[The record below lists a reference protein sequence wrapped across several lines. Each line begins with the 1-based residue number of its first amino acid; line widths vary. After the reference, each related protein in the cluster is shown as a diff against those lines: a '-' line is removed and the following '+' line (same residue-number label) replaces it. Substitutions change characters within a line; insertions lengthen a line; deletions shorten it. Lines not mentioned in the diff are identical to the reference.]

1 MENPIRRLPD
11 AELEVMQALWS
22 CTIPATSR
30 EIEAALPA
38 GRTMAQTTV
47 LTLLSRLA
55 DRGMVTVEKAG
66 RRSLYTPAVSREQ
79 YTAAQSR
86 TLFRKLAAYRPLPR
100 PSATAV
106 SPGRSCKPSG
116 ICWSVTR
123 YEQLNAPSPP
133 DGAAGRRAVESLLD

>member
-1 MENPIRRLPD
+1 MEQSIRRLPD

-86 TLFRKLAAYRPLPR
+86 TCSGSSAAAAYRPLPR
-100 PSATAV
+100 PSATAA

-116 ICWSVTR
+116 S
-123 YEQLNAPSPP
+123 A
-133 DGAAGRRAVESLLD
+133 GA

>member
-1 MENPIRRLPD
+1 MEQSIRRLPD

-66 RRSLYTPAVSREQ
+66 RRSLYTPRRFPGAVHGGPEPDLVPEALRRQ
-79 YTAAQSR
+79 R
-86 TLFRKLAAYRPLPR
+86 TGLCRGPLR
-100 PSATAV
+100 QRSH
-106 SPGRSCKPSG
+106 PG
-116 ICWSVTR
+116 
-123 YEQLNAPSPP
+123 
-133 DGAAGRRAVESLLD
+133 GAANPPGSAGA

>member
-1 MENPIRRLPD
+1 MEQSIRRLPD

-38 GRTMAQTTV
+38 GRTETHPMAQTTV

-86 TLFRKLAAYRPLPR
+86 TLFRKLCGGSVPAFAAAL
-100 PSATAV
+100 
-106 SPGRSCKPSG
+106 CDSG
-116 ICWSVTR
+116 LTLEELQTLR
-123 YEQLNAPSPP
+123 
-133 DGAAGRRAVESLLD
+133 DLLERDAL

>member
-1 MENPIRRLPD
+1 MEQSIRRLPD

-38 GRTMAQTTV
+38 DRPMAQTTV

-86 TLFRKLAAYRPLPR
+86 TLFRKLCGGSVPAFAAAL
-100 PSATAV
+100 
-106 SPGRSCKPSG
+106 CDSG
-116 ICWSVTR
+116 LTR
-123 YEQLNAPSPP
+123 EELQTLR
-133 DGAAGRRAVESLLD
+133 DLLERDAL

>member
-1 MENPIRRLPD
+1 
-11 AELEVMQALWS
+11 MQALWS

-86 TLFRKLAAYRPLPR
+86 TLFRKLCGGSVPAFAAAL
-100 PSATAV
+100 
-106 SPGRSCKPSG
+106 CDSG
-116 ICWSVTR
+116 LTR
-123 YEQLNAPSPP
+123 EELQTLR
-133 DGAAGRRAVESLLD
+133 DLLERDAL